1 MFEQSLYEQE
11 PVATPLQEG
20 DLFNNYEI
28 KTWERSKRLYR
39 ILGISAIGNILAI
52 LIFGQTS
59 LLTMKGCDSPLVG
72 RVCQVLDT
80 VYVTSLVFGTDRE
93 YVDAVYEKTEL
104 GDSEITFV
112 DVSGV
117 TPPISYPEGYFQVAN
132 PLEYQAMLDQ
142 MNDPA
147 LSNNLAGIPFTSP
160 STGGSLIDT
169 QPNLPQS
176 NPNVIEGELP
186 TFGGNSGIASNP
198 TPPVSRRPRRNRV
211 NVNPTPNDK
220 TIAGIDDSIDDN
232 APIPTPT
239 PAPTPLSSEAV
250 VAVEINKKPLVDFA
264 DVVAAQ
270 WEAKEVDL
278 NQDFTLVLNGTI
290 TKDGKLDREKSKF
303 DVSKQKG
310 DPKMIDVGKS
320 AIEALGDSGY
330 LNYLKL
336 LGVDKINATLVQDEK
351 QITVIISSAQKTPER
366 ASVVASGLN
375 GYILIGKTV
384 AQNPSDE
391 RTLLDGA
398 KVSTDG
404 KNFVLNFAIP
414 KPIAQEMINRK
425 LKEAQAKKA
434 QQPKPNG
441 EISIKTTDK
450 TAKK

>member
-1 MFEQSLYEQE
+1 MFEQSLYQSE
-11 PVATPLQEG
+11 PIATPSQEG

-28 KTWERSKRLYR
+28 KTWEKSRRLYR
-39 ILGISAIGNILAI
+39 ILGISAIGNVLAI
-52 LIFGQTS
+52 LIVAQTS
-59 LLTMKGCDSPLVG
+59 LLTMKGCESPLVG

-80 VYVTSLVFGTDRE
+80 VYVTSMLFGTERE
-93 YVDAVYEKTEL
+93 YIDAVYEKTEL

-117 TPPISYPEGYFQVAN
+117 TPPLSYPEGYFQVAN
-132 PLEYQAMLDQ
+132 PMEYQAMLDQ
-142 MNDPA
+142 MNNPA
-147 LSNNLAGIPFTSP
+147 FSNDFAGIPITTP

-169 QPNLPQS
+169 QPNIPKT
-176 NPNVIEGELP
+176 NPDIIDGELP
-186 TFGGNSGIASNP
+186 TFGGYSGVASNP
-198 TPPVSRRPRRNRV
+198 TPTYRRPSRGNRV
-211 NVNPTPNDK
+211 VRPTPSDN
-220 TIAGIDDSIDDN
+220 TVAAVDDSIDDN
-232 APIPTPT
+232 APVASPTPT
-239 PAPTPLSSEAV
+239 PITSDAV
-250 VAVEINKKPLVDFA
+250 KDVEINKKPLVDFA

-278 NQDFTLVLNGTI
+278 NQNFTLVLDGLI

-336 LGVDKINATLVQDEK
+336 LGVDRINATLVQDEK
-351 QITVIISSAQKTPER
+351 QITVVINSVQKTAER
-366 ASVVASGLN
+366 AASVASGLN

-384 AQNPSDE
+384 AKNPSDE

-398 KVSTDG
+398 KVSADG
-404 KNFVLNFAIP
+404 KSFVLNFTIP

-425 LKEAQAKKA
+425 LSEAQAKKA

-441 EISIKTTDK
+441 EIVVKSLDN

>member
-11 PVATPLQEG
+11 PVATPIQEG

-28 KTWERSKRLYR
+28 KTWEKSKRLYR
-39 ILGISAIGNILAI
+39 ILGISAIGNIFAI
-52 LIFGQTS
+52 LIIAQTS

-147 LSNNLAGIPFTSP
+147 LSNNLAGIPYTSP

-186 TFGGNSGIASNP
+186 TFGGSSGIASNP

-220 TIAGIDDSIDDN
+220 TIAGIEDSIDDN
-232 APIPTPT
+232 APVPTPT

-336 LGVDKINATLVQDEK
+336 LGVDKINATLVQDQK

-425 LKEAQAKKA
+425 LKESQAKKA

-441 EISIKTTDK
+441 EISVKTSDK